1 MKKLSLLLLATAAFA
16 NVNAQKLPAIQQNS
30 LRAPAGIKIDGKA
43 TDWGNKFEARN
54 ATTELLYTIANDDKK
69 LYLVVQTDVEDVYNR
84 ISNGGI
90 KLIVQKSGRRSEE
103 GAAVVKFP
111 YLEKP
116 GDLIFGGS
124 GRFQITVDQGTI
136 NVRRGAEQKPVSKE
150 QADSIM
156 QANNKK
162 LTGSL
167 KWIYTH
173 GIAGIDS
180 LVPIY
185 NDKGIEAGV
194 AFDSKKI
201 YTCEIAVDLQLLG
214 LTTAS
219 AEKFSYH
226 LVVNGQPN
234 KYSAPTAPPTLVI
247 SGSPSSDANPAMA
260 ERIRTTNEAL
270 QANFLPRFVTTDFWG
285 EYTLAK

>member
-1 MKKLSLLLLATAAFA
+1 MK
-16 NVNAQKLPAIQQNS
+16 
-30 LRAPAGIKIDGKA
+30 
-43 TDWGNKFEARN
+43 
-54 ATTELLYTIANDDKK
+54 
-69 LYLVVQTDVEDVYNR
+69 
-84 ISNGGI
+84 
-90 KLIVQKSGRRSEE
+90 
-103 GAAVVKFP
+103 
-111 YLEKP
+111 
-116 GDLIFGGS
+116 
-124 GRFQITVDQGTI
+124 
-136 NVRRGAEQKPVSKE
+136 GAEQKPVSKE

-194 AFDSKKI
+194 AFDNKKI